1 MQKNEW
7 TFPSADGITRI
18 HAVEWLPEGEAQ
30 AVVQI
35 AHGVAEYID
44 RYEPLAAYLTE
55 RGIAVTGND
64 HIGHGQSLAEGA
76 HRLWFGPGESWDFA
90 VDDLYALRDEAG
102 KKFPGVPV
110 FLLGHSMGSF
120 MARTYLIRY
129 PGTVSGAILMG
140 TGQMPS
146 ALVAA
151 GLAVAGAQ
159 IARVGED
166 GTSALVDKLAFGSY
180 NKLFT
185 PNRTDYDWLSVNR
198 ENVDAYIADPLC
210 GGSVSVGLFR
220 EMLRGIRFIAKP
232 ANLAKMN
239 MDTPVLFVSGSM
251 DPVGDCGKGVQRAL
265 RSFQRAGVRNASL
278 RLYPGARHEIL
289 NDDCQETVCRDL
301 FDWVCAQ
308 LPAPVA

>member
-1 MQKNEW
+1 MRKNEW
-7 TFPSADGITRI
+7 TFPSADGVTRI
-18 HAVEWLPEGEAQ
+18 HAVEWLPEGETQ

-44 RYEPLAAYLTE
+44 RYEPFAAYLTE

-76 HRLWFGPGESWDFA
+76 HRLWFGRGRSWDFA
-90 VDDLYALRDEAG
+90 VDDLYALRSAAG
-102 KKFPGVPV
+102 KKSPDAPV

-120 MARTYLIRY
+120 LARTYLIRY
-129 PGTVSGAILMG
+129 PGTISGAILMG
-140 TGQMPS
+140 TGQMAP
-146 ALVAA
+146 ALVTA

-180 NKLFT
+180 NKIFA

-220 EMLRGIRFIAKP
+220 EMLRGIRFISKP
-232 ANLAKMN
+232 SNLAKMN

-265 RSFQRAGVRNASL
+265 RSFQQAGVRNASI

-289 NDDCQETVCRDL
+289 NDDCRETVCRDL
-301 FDWVCAQ
+301 YDWVSAQ